1 MTYKLTNTSQ
11 PADPYYGAVSVLLDG
26 RAFEDRSVNPKT
38 IGGTFVLATNQS
50 KWHGI
55 SYNTGP
61 GYWKFMS
68 VQNTGGAF
76 DFGSGDFTIE
86 FWMRPGFLN
95 AGANQSYVLLN
106 FGTGYKPVY
115 MEFRGS
121 QLRCLASSSGTAWD
135 VSINSGLFATLS
147 GTVGIWQHVAF
158 VRSGNTFTP
167 YLDGVAGNSATL
179 SNSLVTTTSNLNIGS
194 FPPSGLPYPFY
205 GNFNDIRITKGVA
218 RYTSNFTPPTQPF
231 QSLAA

>member
-38 IGGTFVLATNQS
+38 IGGTFELDTSQS

-55 SYNTGP
+55 SYSTGSSF
-61 GYWKFMS
+61 YSYMS

-76 DFGSGDFTIE
+76 NFGSENFTVE
-86 FWMRPGFLN
+86 FWFRASFIQAFN
-95 AGANQSYVLLN
+95 YVLLN
-106 FGTGYKPVY
+106 FGTG
-115 MEFRGS
+115 FRPLYLGLS
-121 QLRCLASSSGTAWD
+121 GFTFVCYASTSGTAWD
-135 VSINSGLFATLS
+135 VNINSGLTVTRPDGGSSTL
-147 GTVGIWQHVAF
+147 WHHFAF
-158 VRSGNTFTP
+158 VRHGNVFTP
-167 YLDGVAGNSATL
+167 YLDGVAGNSVTH
-179 SNSLVTTTSNLNIGS
+179 SGSLVTTTSNLNIGGYTTS
-194 FPPSGLPYPFY
+194 SSGRPF

-218 RYTSNFTPPTQPF
+218 RYTSNFTPPAQPF